1 MLPPPGRYGPDGAV
15 TYCTEKYKRQQAGIM
30 RDFILGNPAGGL
42 GRQAVSETL
51 MQQGLQPFD
60 MRE

>member
-1 MLPPPGRYGPDGAV
+1 
-15 TYCTEKYKRQQAGIM
+15 M